1 LSLFNNDYFNQKLIE
16 VDGEKVTVSFDI
28 HNAESVIVRHLDG
41 RFICEAQ
48 IDGNKR
54 AAFPEAFMEKTRRER
69 ANRRMKLKQEQV
81 DEIQAELNP
90 VRTIEHIPEFSFI
103 PTTKAK
109 QAKPIFLTQADKDEW
124 EKKQRAYG

>member
-1 LSLFNNDYFNQKLIE
+1 MIE

-48 IDGNKR
+48 FDGNKR
-54 AAFPEAFMEKTRRER
+54 AAFPEAFMEKSRRER
-69 ANRRMKLKQEQV
+69 ANRRMKLTQERA

-90 VRTIEHIPEFSFI
+90 VRTIEHMPEFSFI
-103 PTTKAK
+103 PTAKAK
-109 QAKPIFLTQADKDEW
+109 QAKPIFMTQADKDEW
-124 EKKQRAYG
+124 EKKQRAYGYSKISNN